1 MQKDTKLLISTPI
14 DISYSSTLLIYNVN
28 NCATS
33 SLSKPKE
40 DQRCLY
46 HCVARKS
53 RSFNMCVQRAREKAS
68 RLRNSAHSL
77 AKSANCAT
85 VDE

>member
-28 NCATS
+28 SCATS

-46 HCVARKS
+46 HCLARKS
-53 RSFNMCVQRAREKAS
+53 RSFIMCVQS